1 MAPSFPRFGVLKT
14 SVTGSP
20 LGMVFLDSAIAYGLC
35 AWSSLLM
42 GRQGREVR
50 MYQKSRST
58 NYALVPQD
66 PRDIIKGT
74 AIACLAVAIIL
85 GVPQIISYFMQA
97 WS

>member
-1 MAPSFPRFGVLKT
+1 
-14 SVTGSP
+14 
-20 LGMVFLDSAIAYGLC
+20 MVFLDSAIAYGLC

-50 MYQKSRST
+50 MYQKTRST
-58 NYALVPQD
+58 SARLMPQD
-66 PRDIIKGT
+66 PREIIHCMVV
-74 AIACLAVAIIL
+74 ACLATAIIL